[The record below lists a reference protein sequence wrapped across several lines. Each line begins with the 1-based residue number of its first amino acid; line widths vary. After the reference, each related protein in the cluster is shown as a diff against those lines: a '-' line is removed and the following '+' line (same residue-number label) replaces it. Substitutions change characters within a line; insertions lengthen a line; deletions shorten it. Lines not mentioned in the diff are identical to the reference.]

1 LLRDYRAW
9 HDGYD
14 DPNSPLAER
23 LRIVQRRLDELLTV
37 APPGPIRLISMCA
50 GQGRDVLGVVP
61 KHKRR
66 ADVSGVLVELDPVN
80 ASGVRDS
87 AARDGL
93 SSVAVL
99 EADASVSDVYEPFVP
114 ADIVLACGIFGNI
127 TNVDLENTVRTLSML
142 CNQGAAVIW
151 TRHREDP
158 GLIRDIHAW
167 FVEAGFEDLT
177 FDAPDHPSSME
188 SERHASLEP
197 PCRGAAGTN
206 FSPSSAERDARFNS

>member
-1 LLRDYRAW
+1 MLRDYRAW
-9 HDGYD
+9 HDDYD

-23 LRIVQRRLDELLTV
+23 LRIVQRRLDELLTA

-66 ADVSGVLVELDPVN
+66 SDVSGVLVELDPVN
-80 ASGVRDS
+80 ASGARDS
-87 AARDGL
+87 AARQGL
-93 SSVAVL
+93 SVEVL
-99 EADASVSDVYEPFVP
+99 EADASVSDVYASFVP

-127 TNVDLENTVRTLSML
+127 TNADLEKTVRTLSML

-158 GLIRDIHAW
+158 GLITDIRAW

-177 FDAPDHPSSME
+177 FDAPE
-188 SERHASLEP
+188 SPKLYGIGTARLV
-197 PCRGAAGTN
+197 GAPLPWRSGH
-206 FSPSSAERDARFNS
+206 RFFTFIR

>member
-1 LLRDYRAW
+1 MLRDYRAW
-9 HDGYD
+9 HDDYD

-23 LRIVQRRLDELLTV
+23 LRIVQRRLDELLTA

-66 ADVSGVLVELDPVN
+66 SDVSGVLVELDPVN
-80 ASGVRDS
+80 ASGARDS
-87 AARDGL
+87 AAREGL
-93 SSVAVL
+93 SSLEVL
-99 EADASVSDVYEPFVP
+99 EADASVSDVYAPFVP

-127 TNVDLENTVRTLSML
+127 TNADLENTVRTLSML
-142 CNQGAAVIW
+142 CDQGAAVIW

-158 GLIRDIHAW
+158 GLIRDIRAW

-177 FDAPDHPSSME
+177 FDAPE
-188 SERHASLEP
+188 SPKLYGIGTVRLVGEP
-197 PCRGAAGTN
+197 LPWRSGH
-206 FSPSSAERDARFNS
+206 RFFTFIR